1 MKNLNIKNDVKRN
14 NSLFAAMNDLV
25 SSIPLDDV
33 KATYNTK
40 TGTASVT
47 GHRNG
52 IQYMT
57 TLSGEADGIIKTDSM
72 FNKNMGRNALSD
84 QIKKLSKDGYKQGE
98 IANMLGVSQP
108 TVSNYLRR
116 GVIDKKK

>member
-1 MKNLNIKNDVKRN
+1 MSSINDKNDLKRS
-14 NSLFAAMNDLV
+14 NSLLAAVNDLV
-25 SSIPLDDV
+25 ISIPLNDV

-47 GHRNG
+47 GHRDG

-57 TLSGEADGIIKTDSM
+57 TLSGEAGGIIKTDSM

-84 QIKKLSKDGYKQGE
+84 QIKKLSKDGYKQSE

-116 GVIDKKK
+116 K